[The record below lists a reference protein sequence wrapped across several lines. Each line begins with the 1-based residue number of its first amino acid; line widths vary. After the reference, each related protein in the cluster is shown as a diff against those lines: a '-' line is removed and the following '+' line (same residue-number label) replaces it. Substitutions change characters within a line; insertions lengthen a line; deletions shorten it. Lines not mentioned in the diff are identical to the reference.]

1 MKEKI
6 EKYKLEE
13 DNSENAIKEQKIQDS
28 EEKEK
33 ALEKQSKK
41 NS

>member
-13 DNSENAIKEQKIQDS
+13 DNSENAIKEQKMQDLEE
-28 EEKEK
+28 EEK
-33 ALEKQSKK
+33 AIEKQSK
-41 NS
+41 

>member
-33 ALEKQSKK
+33 ALGKQSI
-41 NS
+41 

>member
-13 DNSENAIKEQKIQDS
+13 DNSENAIKEQKIEDE

-33 ALEKQSKK
+33 ALEKQS
-41 NS
+41 

>member
-13 DNSENAIKEQKIQDS
+13 DNSENAIKEQKMQDLEE
-28 EEKEK
+28 EEKV
-33 ALEKQSKK
+33 LEKQNK
-41 NS
+41 

>member
-13 DNSENAIKEQKIQDS
+13 DNSENAIKEQKIEDE

-33 ALEKQSKK
+33 ALEKQKQ
-41 NS
+41 

>member
-13 DNSENAIKEQKIQDS
+13 DNSENAIKEQKMQDLEE
-28 EEKEK
+28 EEKV
-33 ALEKQSKK
+33 
-41 NS
+41 

>member
-13 DNSENAIKEQKIQDS
+13 DNSENAIKEPKMQDLEE
-28 EEKEK
+28 EEKV
-33 ALEKQSKK
+33 
-41 NS
+41 

>member
-13 DNSENAIKEQKIQDS
+13 DNSENAIKEQKMQDLEE
-28 EEKEK
+28 EEKV
-33 ALEKQSKK
+33 LEKQSK
-41 NS
+41 